1 MDQSSSA
8 QAPPPRSVFICHSSQ
23 DKPFLL
29 ILVELLRSH
38 EIEVWIDLHEMHA
51 GDFIQDKISKQIPA
65 SSCVLAVV
73 SRHSVQSRWVAE
85 ELVQALQL
93 EEKHR
98 GPRVIPV
105 KLDDT
110 ELPAYL
116 ARKLAIDFSRPDLM
130 ADSLRALVRA
140 IRAAHPP
147 VTITRHD
154 ELEHELARTTLREGD
169 LRLAAQL
176 CSNIHNAVKNVLLTA
191 YRLLDDSP
199 YRHVP
204 AVRVLL
210 FTVHE
215 QYECLRLQLYVSD
228 TSVVGHCKHRFTLDP
243 GRQRHLNPAASAWN
257 KRRLHHVDYQAEYA
271 ADPEA
276 YIAEAVQHGFTRDK
290 VSNIIFHIA
299 SSVSVPIERLVFPS
313 LGAGIPGVVCI
324 DSERRAVFPQ
334 ETHPVLAEIVVDLLN
349 DFNTGRRSPLQFE
362 DRDIMEDNRGI
373 IDEVTR

>member
-1 MDQSSSA
+1 MN
-8 QAPPPRSVFICHSSQ
+8 
-23 DKPFLL
+23 
-29 ILVELLRSH
+29 
-38 EIEVWIDLHEMHA
+38 
-51 GDFIQDKISKQIPA
+51 
-65 SSCVLAVV
+65 
-73 SRHSVQSRWVAE
+73 SR
-85 ELVQALQL
+85 
-93 EEKHR
+93 
-98 GPRVIPV
+98 
-105 KLDDT
+105 
-110 ELPAYL
+110 
-116 ARKLAIDFSRPDLM
+116 
-130 ADSLRALVRA
+130 
-140 IRAAHPP
+140 
-147 VTITRHD
+147 
-154 ELEHELARTTLREGD
+154 RTTLREGD

-215 QYECLRLQLYVSD
+215 QYKCLRLQLYVSD

-257 KRRLHHVDYQAEYA
+257 KRRLHHVDYEAEYA

-276 YIAEAVQHGFTRDK
+276 YIAEAVQHGFTRRQGFEHHF
-290 VSNIIFHIA
+290 SY
-299 SSVSVPIERLVFPS
+299 RQQR
-313 LGAGIPGVVCI
+313 LGADRAARISLRWAPGFLVSSAST
-324 DSERRAVFPQ
+324 SERRAVFPQ